1 VSSSKAGALMG
12 NRHRPVSSLLSPACK
27 QAFQRAKLPRQ
38 GKARKHLHSNS
49 KSSPTSIKSRRKKER
64 TTWPSSCPC
73 PCPCPLCPLHT
84 DRDRTNT
91 SPSRKHPSKPF
102 SHNPFLPYHSE
113 VDVIANKAGQ
123 LQSSIAN
130 PAFPPS
136 LSCLKAIFLPLFEL
150 HHPTTV
156 NSRSSY
162 LESTSKAP
170 RKHREPPNS
179 TQICTLV
186 SNVYRLRI
194 LHTHPSRCHR

>member
-123 LQSSIAN
+123 LQSSKAHPRLPTLLVLPQGNLTSLRIAS
-130 PAFPPS
+130 P
-136 LSCLKAIFLPLFEL
+136 
-150 HHPTTV
+150 HHREQPFV
-156 NSRSSY
+156 IPRKH
-162 LESTSKAP
+162 LESTANHLTRHKFVPSFP
-170 RKHREPPNS
+170 TS
-179 TQICTLV
+179 TGSV
-186 SNVYRLRI
+186 SF
-194 LHTHPSRCHR
+194 THPSRCHR